1 MAQTFEQGLAAPP
14 PAWPEQVAFAVPP
27 ETDVLPIPAA
37 HNFRYSRVFRMESAE
52 RPKVAAKKPAVRTA
66 ARPREP
72 AYGGWFGTRPAPTR
86 SSRNVGHQLTVVRP
100 PVNQAPQM
108 R

>member
-1 MAQTFEQGLAAPP
+1 MAQTFEREIAAAPS
-14 PAWPEQVAFAVPP
+14 AWPEQVAFAVPP

-37 HNFRYSRVFRMESAE
+37 HNFRYFRVFRLESPE
-52 RPKVAAKKPAVRTA
+52 KPKVAAKKPTVRTA

-72 AYGGWFGTRPAPTR
+72 AYGGWFGASPPPTR
-86 SSRNVGHQLTVVRP
+86 SSRNVGHQLSVVRP
-100 PVNQAPQM
+100 PVNPAPQM